1 MSIRTSIKV
10 TCVALLPAMMGG
22 CGFVFTHGPPLGHE
36 QRASF
41 SCTESNAGPILD
53 VVWAG
58 LTVTSAISVASNPD
72 HYSYPGAAIG
82 TLVAWAGVSTLA
94 AVTGFGKTKR
104 CKAARQQLGA
114 RNAQLRNVG
123 RPQAG
128 GATVQA
134 VVVNPSVYTLAV
146 GQQIQLGATAMSS
159 GGTAIPNKEFSWSSS
174 NNTIASVSS
183 AGLVTANSA
192 GSVTIAAK
200 TENVTGTAQSEVSSQ
215 Y

>member
-1 MSIRTSIKV
+1 MNARALKIICIALVPAV
-10 TCVALLPAMMGG
+10 TGA
-22 CGFVFTHGPPLGHE
+22 CGFVFVHGPPAGHE
-36 QRASF
+36 QLDYIP
-41 SCTESNAGPILD
+41 CTEGNAGPIAD
-53 VVWAG
+53 IAWAG
-58 LTVTSAISVASNPD
+58 LNALGIYTIASD
-72 HYSYPGAAIG
+72 AGEYESSDAAIG
-82 TLVAWAGVSTLA
+82 LGLAWTALSTSA
-94 AVTGFGKTKR
+94 AVVGFGKTNKCR
-104 CKAARQQLGA
+104 EARRQLGA